1 MPVNSV
7 MLKIYFNN
15 KEQLNFAY
23 SYNNYT
29 KYQDLLEYISFLY
42 PEYNIC
48 PCFCF
53 SNNSY
58 YLNNDALIISNNDIN
73 GFLKLSNDF
82 GCNCSDNLKKFYR
95 KRKVHIIDTFEEDF
109 KKFANNNNF
118 KKNNFNNNN
127 FDEIK
132 FKKANDELQK
142 QIKEENQNLKN
153 KNKELENKNK
163 VLKEENRKLKINNK
177 DLEKQITEIREEN
190 QKFLDKNNE
199 LELNKNEKANLI
211 MKLQNDKKSLE
222 MAVNNINP
230 RKDGIRIDPLN
241 NQLIGNKYVANTKFE
256 DFYDVIIDIKS
267 VKDINK
273 GWDIKMSPKGLQKY
287 KEFKGEKILKIGV
300 IGNSNKGKSFLLSKI
315 SKISLPSGTSIRTE
329 GLSIKYPEL
338 ENFVG
343 RKIAL
348 LDSAGLETPVLKHQD
363 DDILKTNYKNNDK
376 EIFKEKSREK
386 LITELF
392 LQKYII
398 NNSDIL
404 IIVVGILTYSEQKLL
419 NRIGNEFKK
428 AKNKNKPLFIIHN
441 LITYTS
447 IDQVKDYI
455 KKFLLESATFE
466 LEKGHNIN
474 TKNVQVDGE
483 YYFELNNF
491 DLKIYHLIF
500 ANEGSEAGNYYNN
513 FTLDFLEKSYIGVT
527 DLKPFDVIQ
536 NLKEK
541 FVEISGEIIEKT
553 ENQKPLTMEDFCKD
567 ESLKSIKLNN
577 AKDITLKKCLI
588 DELGF
593 SNLKSNGFEPNYSY
607 YKDTQEEGVEKII
620 VKLEAPGNSRVT
632 SNIDYVG
639 EYTII
644 RLKGNKKKDKFPE
657 KVEDNLYNNREL
669 GDFSLDIPLKTE
681 DYLINSQIDPKI
693 EEKKGLLII
702 EYNLIKKKGK
712 EKNEYIPEN
721 EV

>member
-1 MPVNSV
+1 M
-7 MLKIYFNN
+7 
-15 KEQLNFAY
+15 
-23 SYNNYT
+23 
-29 KYQDLLEYISFLY
+29 
-42 PEYNIC
+42 
-48 PCFCF
+48 
-53 SNNSY
+53 
-58 YLNNDALIISNNDIN
+58 
-73 GFLKLSNDF
+73 
-82 GCNCSDNLKKFYR
+82 
-95 KRKVHIIDTFEEDF
+95 
-109 KKFANNNNF
+109 
-118 KKNNFNNNN
+118 
-127 FDEIK
+127 IK
-132 FKKANDELQK
+132 
-142 QIKEENQNLKN
+142 
-153 KNKELENKNK
+153 
-163 VLKEENRKLKINNK
+163 
-177 DLEKQITEIREEN
+177 
-190 QKFLDKNNE
+190 
-199 LELNKNEKANLI
+199 
-211 MKLQNDKKSLE
+211 
-222 MAVNNINP
+222 
-230 RKDGIRIDPLN
+230 
-241 NQLIGNKYVANTKFE
+241 
-256 DFYDVIIDIKS
+256 
-267 VKDINK
+267 
-273 GWDIKMSPKGLQKY
+273 
-287 KEFKGEKILKIGV
+287 
-300 IGNSNKGKSFLLSKI
+300 
-315 SKISLPSGTSIRTE
+315 
-329 GLSIKYPEL
+329 
-338 ENFVG
+338 
-343 RKIAL
+343 
-348 LDSAGLETPVLKHQD
+348 
-363 DDILKTNYKNNDK
+363 
-376 EIFKEKSREK
+376 REK

-392 LQKYII
+392 LQNYII

-419 NRIGNEFKK
+419 NRISNEFKK
-428 AKNKNKPLFIIHN
+428 AKSKTKPLFIIHN

-620 VKLEAPGNSRVT
+620 VKLEAPGNCRVT

-702 EYNLIKKKGK
+702 EYNLIRKKGK
-712 EKNEYIPEN
+712 EKNEFVPED
-721 EV
+721 EI

>member
-23 SYNNYT
+23 SYNNFT
-29 KYQDLLEYISFLY
+29 KYKDLLEYISFLY

-95 KRKVHIIDTFEEDF
+95 QRKVDIINAFEEDF
-109 KKFANNNNF
+109 KKMYIMNNNRNF
-118 KKNNFNNNN
+118 GNQNNNFNNVNQLQNENN
-127 FDEIK
+127 ILKNKISALENKI
-132 FKKANDELQK
+132 ELQK
-142 QIKEENQNLKN
+142 NEIQKLKN
-153 KNKELENKNK
+153 GVNPKDDLI
-163 VLKEENRKLKINNK
+163 KIN
-177 DLEKQITEIREEN
+177 
-190 QKFLDKNNE
+190 
-199 LELNKNEKANLI
+199 
-211 MKLQNDKKSLE
+211 
-222 MAVNNINP
+222 
-230 RKDGIRIDPLN
+230 PLN

-315 SKISLPSGTSIRTE
+315 SKINLPSGTSIRTE

-348 LDSAGLETPVLKHQD
+348 LDSAGLETPVLKYQD
-363 DDILKTNYKNNDK
+363 YGDLKTIYKFNEK

-392 LQKYII
+392 LQNYII

-419 NRIGNEFKK
+419 NRISNEFKK
-428 AKNKNKPLFIIHN
+428 AKSKNKPLFIIHN

-466 LEKGHNIN
+466 LEKGHKIN

-513 FTLDFLEKSYIGVT
+513 FTLDFMEKSYIGVT

-553 ENQKPLTMEDFCKD
+553 ENQNPLTMDDFCKD
-567 ESLKSIKLNN
+567 DLKSIKLNN

-607 YKDTQEEGVEKII
+607 YKDTQERGVEKII
-620 VKLEAPGNSRVT
+620 VKLEAPGNCRVT

-669 GDFSLDIPLKTE
+669 GEFSLDIPIKTE

-702 EYNLIKKKGK
+702 EYNLIRKKGK
-712 EKNEYIPEN
+712 EKNEFVPED
-721 EV
+721 EI

>member
-82 GCNCSDNLKKFYR
+82 GCKCSNNLKKFYR
-95 KRKVHIIDTFEEDF
+95 QRKVDIINAFEEDF
-109 KKFANNNNF
+109 KKMYIMNNNRNF
-118 KKNNFNNNN
+118 GNQNNNFNNVNQLQNENN
-127 FDEIK
+127 ILKNKISALENKI
-132 FKKANDELQK
+132 ELQK
-142 QIKEENQNLKN
+142 NEIQKLKN
-153 KNKELENKNK
+153 GVNPKDDLI
-163 VLKEENRKLKINNK
+163 KIN
-177 DLEKQITEIREEN
+177 
-190 QKFLDKNNE
+190 
-199 LELNKNEKANLI
+199 
-211 MKLQNDKKSLE
+211 
-222 MAVNNINP
+222 
-230 RKDGIRIDPLN
+230 PLN

-315 SKISLPSGTSIRTE
+315 SKINLPSGTSIRTE

-392 LQKYII
+392 LQNYII

-419 NRIGNEFKK
+419 NRISNEFKK
-428 AKNKNKPLFIIHN
+428 AKSKNKPLFIIHN

-455 KKFLLESATFE
+455 KKFLLESATFD

-474 TKNVQVDGE
+474 TKNEQVDGE
-483 YYFELNNF
+483 YYFEVNNF
-491 DLKIYHLIF
+491 GLKIYHLIF
-500 ANEGSEAGNYYNN
+500 ANEGSEAGFYYNN

-607 YKDTQEEGVEKII
+607 YKDTQERGVEKII
-620 VKLEAPGNSRVT
+620 VKLEAPGNCRVT

-669 GDFSLDIPLKTE
+669 GEFSLDIPIKTE

>member
-1 MPVNSV
+1 MPVNNVS
-7 MLKIYFNN
+7 LKIFLNNN
-15 KEQLNFAY
+15 KEVLNFVY

-29 KYQDLLEYISFLY
+29 KYKDLLEYISFLY

-58 YLNNDALIISNNDIN
+58 YLNNDSLIISNNDIN
-73 GFLKLSNDF
+73 GFLRLSNDF
-82 GCNCSDNLKKFYR
+82 GCNCSENKKKLYR
-95 KRKVHIIDTFEEDF
+95 KGKTYIIDTFEEGF
-109 KKFANNNNF
+109 KNLEKKNKVDGEKNKNDR
-118 KKNNFNNNN
+118 KNNFEYERN
-127 FDEIK
+127 K
-132 FKKANDELQK
+132 LQK
-142 QIKEENQNLKN
+142 QINDLENKITSLKEENQQLKN
-153 KNKELENKNK
+153 KIRNVE
-163 VLKEENRKLKINNK
+163 IDNN
-177 DLEKQITEIREEN
+177 EKQNCI
-190 QKFLDKNNE
+190 KK
-199 LELNKNEKANLI
+199 LI
-211 MKLQNDKKSLE
+211 NDNKSLE

-230 RKDGIRIDPLN
+230 RKDGIKVDPNN
-241 NQLIGNKYVANTKFE
+241 NQLIGNKYVQKTNFE
-256 DFYDVIIDIKS
+256 EFYDVIIDIKS

-273 GWDIKMSPKGLQKY
+273 GWDIKMSPKGSEKY
-287 KEFKGEKILKIGV
+287 KQFKHEKILKIGV

-315 SKISLPSGTSIRTE
+315 SKINLPSGTSIRTE

-338 ENFVG
+338 EKFVG

-348 LDSAGLETPVLKHQD
+348 LDSAGLETPVLKNQD
-363 DDILKTNYKNNDK
+363 DNILKSNLKNNAK

-392 LQKYII
+392 LQNYII

-419 NRIGNEFKK
+419 NRISNEFKK

-447 IDQVKDYI
+447 IEQVKDYI
-455 KKFLLESATFE
+455 KQFLLESATFD

-474 TKNVQVDGE
+474 TKTQQVDGE
-483 YYFELNNF
+483 YYFEVNNF
-491 DLKIYHLIF
+491 GLKIYHLIF
-500 ANEGSEAGNYYNN
+500 ANEGSEAGNYFNN
-513 FTLDFLEKSYIGVT
+513 FTLEFLEKSYISVT
-527 DLKPFDVIQ
+527 ELKPFDVIE

-541 FVEISGEIIEKT
+541 FIEISGEIIEKT
-553 ENQKPLTMEDFCKD
+553 EDQEPLKLEDFCKD
-567 ESLKSIKLNN
+567 ENPKSIKLNN
-577 AKDITLKKCLI
+577 VKNITLKKCLI

-607 YKDTQEEGVEKII
+607 YKDTQKPGVEKII
-620 VKLEAPGNSRVT
+620 VKLEAPGNSSVT
-632 SNIDYVG
+632 SNVEYVG
-639 EYTII
+639 EYTMI

-657 KVEDNLYNNREL
+657 KVEDNLYNSREL

-681 DYLINSQIDPKI
+681 DFLINSQIPPTI
-693 EEKKGLLII
+693 QEKRGLLII
-702 EYNLIKKKGK
+702 EYTLQKKGS
-712 EKNEYIPEN
+712 EKNEYVPDD

>member
-1 MPVNSV
+1 MPIYNYN
-7 MLKIYFNN
+7 LKINFNN

-23 SYNNYT
+23 SYNNFT
-29 KYQDLLEYISFLY
+29 KYKDLLEYISFLY

-58 YLNNDALIISNNDIN
+58 YINNDRLIISNNDIN

-82 GCNCSDNLKKFYR
+82 GCKCSNNLKKFYR
-95 KRKVHIIDTFEEDF
+95 QRKVDIINAFEEDF
-109 KKFANNNNF
+109 KKMYIMSNNRNFGNQNNNLNNVNQLQNENNIL
-118 KKNNFNNNN
+118 KNKISALENK
-127 FDEIK
+127 I
-132 FKKANDELQK
+132 ELQK
-142 QIKEENQNLKN
+142 NEIQKLKN
-153 KNKELENKNK
+153 GVNPKDDLI
-163 VLKEENRKLKINNK
+163 KIN
-177 DLEKQITEIREEN
+177 
-190 QKFLDKNNE
+190 
-199 LELNKNEKANLI
+199 
-211 MKLQNDKKSLE
+211 
-222 MAVNNINP
+222 
-230 RKDGIRIDPLN
+230 PLN

-287 KEFKGEKILKIGV
+287 KEFKEEKILKIGV

-348 LDSAGLETPVLKHQD
+348 LDSAGLETPVLKYQD
-363 DDILKTNYKNNDK
+363 YGDLKTIYKFNEK

-392 LQKYII
+392 LQNYII

-419 NRIGNEFKK
+419 NRISNEFKK
-428 AKNKNKPLFIIHN
+428 AKSKNKPLFIIHN

-466 LEKGHNIN
+466 LEKGHKIN

-607 YKDTQEEGVEKII
+607 YKDTQERGVEKII
-620 VKLEAPGNSRVT
+620 VKLEAPGNCRVT

-669 GDFSLDIPLKTE
+669 GEFSLDIPIKTE

-712 EKNEYIPEN
+712 EKNEFVPED
-721 EV
+721 EI

>member
-1 MPVNSV
+1 MPIYNYN
-7 MLKIYFNN
+7 LKINFNN

-23 SYNNYT
+23 SYNNFT
-29 KYQDLLEYISFLY
+29 KYKDLLEYISFLY
-42 PEYNIC
+42 PEYNLC

-82 GCNCSDNLKKFYR
+82 GCKCSNNLKKFYR
-95 KRKVHIIDTFEEDF
+95 QRKVDIINAFEEDF
-109 KKFANNNNF
+109 KKMYIMNNNRNF
-118 KKNNFNNNN
+118 GNQNNNFNNVNQLQNENN
-127 FDEIK
+127 ILKNKISALENKI
-132 FKKANDELQK
+132 ELQK
-142 QIKEENQNLKN
+142 NEIQKLKN
-153 KNKELENKNK
+153 GVNPKDDLI
-163 VLKEENRKLKINNK
+163 KIN
-177 DLEKQITEIREEN
+177 
-190 QKFLDKNNE
+190 
-199 LELNKNEKANLI
+199 
-211 MKLQNDKKSLE
+211 
-222 MAVNNINP
+222 
-230 RKDGIRIDPLN
+230 PLN

-315 SKISLPSGTSIRTE
+315 SKINLPSGTSIRTE

-348 LDSAGLETPVLKHQD
+348 LDSAGLETPVLKYQD
-363 DDILKTNYKNNDK
+363 YGDLKTIYKFNEK

-419 NRIGNEFKK
+419 NRISNEFKK
-428 AKNKNKPLFIIHN
+428 AKSKNKPLFIIHN

-527 DLKPFDVIQ
+527 DLKPFDVIR

-553 ENQKPLTMEDFCKD
+553 ENQNPLTMDDFCKD
-567 ESLKSIKLNN
+567 DLKSIKLNN

-669 GDFSLDIPLKTE
+669 GEFSLDIPIKTE

-712 EKNEYIPEN
+712 EKNEYIPDN

>member
-1 MPVNSV
+1 MPIYNYN
-7 MLKIYFNN
+7 LKINFNN

-23 SYNNYT
+23 SYNNFT
-29 KYQDLLEYISFLY
+29 KYKDLLEYISFLY

-58 YLNNDALIISNNDIN
+58 YINNDRLIISNNDIN

-82 GCNCSDNLKKFYR
+82 GCKCSNNLKKFYR
-95 KRKVHIIDTFEEDF
+95 QRKVDIINAFEEDF
-109 KKFANNNNF
+109 KKMYIMNNNRNF
-118 KKNNFNNNN
+118 GNQNNNFNNVNQLQNKNN
-127 FDEIK
+127 ILKNKISALENKI
-132 FKKANDELQK
+132 ELQK
-142 QIKEENQNLKN
+142 NEIQKLKN
-153 KNKELENKNK
+153 GVNPKDDLI
-163 VLKEENRKLKINNK
+163 KIN
-177 DLEKQITEIREEN
+177 
-190 QKFLDKNNE
+190 
-199 LELNKNEKANLI
+199 
-211 MKLQNDKKSLE
+211 
-222 MAVNNINP
+222 
-230 RKDGIRIDPLN
+230 PLN

-315 SKISLPSGTSIRTE
+315 SKINLPSGTSIRTE

-348 LDSAGLETPVLKHQD
+348 LDSAGLETPVLKYQD
-363 DDILKTNYKNNDK
+363 YGDLKTIYKFNEK

-419 NRIGNEFKK
+419 NRISNEFKK
-428 AKNKNKPLFIIHN
+428 AKSKTKPLFIIHN

-513 FTLDFLEKSYIGVT
+513 FTLDFMEKSYIGVT

-553 ENQKPLTMEDFCKD
+553 ENQNPLTMDDFCKD
-567 ESLKSIKLNN
+567 DLKSIKLNN

-607 YKDTQEEGVEKII
+607 YKDTQERGVEKII
-620 VKLEAPGNSRVT
+620 VKLEAPGNCRVT

-669 GDFSLDIPLKTE
+669 GEFSLDIPIKTE

-712 EKNEYIPEN
+712 ENNEFVPED
-721 EV
+721 EI